1 MLLLQFRPSG
11 LQVLLQGL
19 VHFGLVSSLSQLLL
33 QTSQT
38 VLLFFPVLPKSGKS
52 RLFARNVDT
61 QGKDLSDFPK
71 VGEGTLGH
79 LAQQG
84 FPTLVQVL
92 FQLRQMPTLGAGSRF
107 KGG

>member
-33 QTSQT
+33 QTFQT

-52 RLFARNVDT
+52 RLFGRNVEA
-61 QGKDLSDFPK
+61 QGKDMSDFLE
-71 VGEGTLGH
+71 VGKGTVGDLAEQGLPTLG
-79 LAQQG
+79 
-84 FPTLVQVL
+84 QVF
-92 FQLRQMPTLGAGSRF
+92 FQLLQMPTIGGGSPF
-107 KGG
+107 